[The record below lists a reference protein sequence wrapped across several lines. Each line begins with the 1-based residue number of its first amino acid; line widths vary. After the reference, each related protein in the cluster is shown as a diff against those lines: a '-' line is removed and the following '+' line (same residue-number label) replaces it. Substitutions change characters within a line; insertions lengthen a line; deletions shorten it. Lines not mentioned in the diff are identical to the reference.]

1 MCHGFMIFVISIPHH
16 TIMHLEKT
24 YVPQRAGHCSVS
36 VFHSEGKIKLF
47 AGHES
52 SPFPFL
58 LVSAAYVLPSGLI
71 FSIKVLSFWTHSLYM
86 IY

>member
-1 MCHGFMIFVISIPHH
+1 MCHGFMIFVIGIPHH
-16 TIMHLEKT
+16 NIMHWENN

-36 VFHSEGKIKLF
+36 VFPSEGKIKLF

>member
-1 MCHGFMIFVISIPHH
+1 MCHGFMIFVIGIPHH
-16 TIMHLEKT
+16 NIMHWEKNH
-24 YVPQRAGHCSVS
+24 VPQRAVHCSVS
-36 VFHSEGKIKLF
+36 VFPSEGKIKLF

-71 FSIKVLSFWTHSLYM
+71 FSIKVLSFWTHSFYM